1 MDYYFLIITIIDI
14 FVLGIM
20 CVFVRHNEALMLRQR
35 RCFIGSFMLIIAI
48 SVLELIS
55 DIVNNAPISFRWI
68 NIVTNYLGFGLTPA
82 VPICLSFALA
92 KNRINKNI
100 IITQLVYMVLLG
112 ISVPFDL
119 VFCVSQDNQ
128 YMRGE
133 YFWIYISVYFISIIY
148 LLFLTVKTVS
158 KYQNKSKNSIYLI
171 VGFLLIC
178 TMIQVIFPAIHV
190 SWLCVTLLAI
200 LYVAY
205 CNIIWQQ
212 LDGLTGL
219 LNQTSYLNHTKSP
232 DHDMSLIVF
241 DIDNFKQVN
250 DTYGHSMGDECLKEV
265 AACIKKAY
273 SKQGLCYRCGGDEFC
288 VLLNAG
294 ADIEACNKTL
304 INELETRRKQLDILP
319 YVSFG
324 SAEFSAGNDI
334 DEVKELA
341 DRNMYRMKKRHKN
354 AYNEQF
360 GGVEMNRRY
369 CRLLVSLPR
378 KECDLFR

>member
-1 MDYYFLIITIIDI
+1 MDYYFLVITIIDI

-20 CVFVRHNEALMLRQR
+20 CVFIRHNEALMLRQR
-35 RCFIGSFMLIIAI
+35 RCFIGSFILIIAI

-82 VPICLSFALA
+82 VPICLSFTLA

-100 IITQLVYMVLLG
+100 IITQLVYMMLLG

-133 YFWIYISVYFISIIY
+133 YFWIYISVYFISVIY

-158 KYQNKSKNSIYLI
+158 KYQHKSKNSIYLI
-171 VGFLLIC
+171 VVFLLFC

-219 LNQTSYLNHTKSP
+219 LNQASFLNKTKSP

-241 DIDNFKQVN
+241 DIDDFKQVN
-250 DTYGHSMGDECLKEV
+250 DNYGHLMGDECLKEI
-265 AACIKKAY
+265 AAGIKKAY
-273 SKQGLCYRCGGDEFC
+273 SDDGLCYRIGGDEFC

-294 ADIEACNKTL
+294 ADIEACNKTF

-324 SAEFSAGNDI
+324 SAEFSVGDDI
-334 DEVKELA
+334 DKVKELA
-341 DRNMYRMKKRHKN
+341 DRNMYRMKKQHKN
-354 AYNEQF
+354 A
-360 GGVEMNRRY
+360 
-369 CRLLVSLPR
+369 
-378 KECDLFR
+378 KA